1 MRARIVGALAALM
14 LVLAGCAGL
23 PTAGSVNPG
32 LALGEAP
39 DVPDFSF
46 LPNRP
51 QPGATPEQIVEG
63 FVAAA
68 TSPAGSWEIAR
79 LFLAP
84 DVTWRPDTGVTIDR
98 PGSRSIAAVDTD
110 TDTDTD
116 TGTVQMTIAQT
127 GDVDETGAFHATEA
141 GTATLDYELE
151 QQDDGEWRI
160 SVAPDGIVL
169 NEQDFRVV
177 FTAYGVMFFDPG
189 WEFLVPDVRW
199 FPTRQNVTTRI
210 TEAIIGG
217 TPSPW
222 LSGAVVSAVPDG
234 VVLERSAVPVVQGIA
249 QVELG
254 AAALDADPVT
264 LGRLLRQ
271 LQASLQGTGV
281 AGVELLVDGTEL
293 AVEPAQTLSTAVDA
307 RPLVQTA
314 ESFGYLGED
323 DLTTLPGLSAR
334 ISELDAESIAVGR
347 GSRVAAL
354 LLAAGGVARVEGNE
368 VSTADDRAGLIDPAI
383 DPDNAIWSVPE
394 SQPSALGV
402 STVEGENLSVANAW
416 PGATQIAA
424 MQVSRDGTRIAAVV
438 TDSGRDW
445 VVVAGIERNADG
457 EPVALGTPE
466 RLLRLDGVGADIAWL
481 DDRTLGIL
489 SEGTDGMI
497 VTEQVVGGMST
508 SSGGP
513 TGSAVSLAAGPT
525 ASSARLLTVEG
536 ALYVRRGTTWQR
548 AADDVLVLASQL
560 GAN

>member
-1 MRARIVGALAALM
+1 MRTRIVAVLAALM

-68 TSPAGSWEIAR
+68 TSPAGNWEIAQ

-84 DVTWRPDTGVTIDR
+84 DFSAEWRPETGVTIDR
-98 PGSRSIAAVDTD
+98 PGSRTITVVDAD
-110 TDTDTD
+110 
-116 TGTVQMTIAQT
+116 TVQMTVSQT
-127 GDVDETGAFHATEA
+127 GDVDETGAFHASEA
-141 GTATLDYELE
+141 GTSTLDYELE
-151 QQDDGEWRI
+151 QQQDGEWRI
-160 SVAPDGIVL
+160 SAAPDGVVL

-177 FTAYGVMFFDPG
+177 FDAYGVMFFDPR
-189 WEFLVPDVRW
+189 WQFLVPDMRW
-199 FPTRQNVTTRI
+199 FPTRQNVATRI
-210 TEAIIGG
+210 TQAIIGG

-222 LSGAVVSAVPDG
+222 LSRAVVSAVVEG
-234 VVLERSAVPVVQGIA
+234 VDLRDSVPIVQGIA

-254 AAALDADPVT
+254 AAALEADPVT

-293 AVEPAQTLSTAVDA
+293 AVQPAQTLSTAVDA

-314 ESFGYLGED
+314 EDFGFLGED
-323 DLTTLPGLSAR
+323 ALTTLPGLSRR
-334 ISELDAESIAVGR
+334 ISEIDADSIAVGR
-347 GSRVAAL
+347 GGRVAAV
-354 LLAAGGVARVEGNE
+354 LLAAGGVVRVEANE
-368 VSTADDRAGLIDPAI
+368 PTIADDRRGLIDPAI
-383 DPDNAIWSVPE
+383 DPDDRIWTVPE
-394 SQPSALGV
+394 SQPAALTV
-402 STVEGENLSVANAW
+402 SNAESEPAPIANAW
-416 PGATQIAA
+416 PGATEIAA
-424 MQVSRDGTRIAAVV
+424 MQVSRDGTRIAAIV
-438 TDSGRDW
+438 TEGGRDW
-445 VVVAGIERNADG
+445 VSVAGVERNGDG
-457 EPVALGTPE
+457 VPVALGTPE
-466 RLLRLDGVGADIAWL
+466 RLLHPDGVGVDIAWL
-481 DDRTLGIL
+481 DDRTLGIIW
-489 SEGTDGMI
+489 EGTDGMI
-497 VTEQVVGGMST
+497 VTEQVVGGVST
-508 SSGGP
+508 SGDGP

-525 ASSARLLTVEG
+525 ASSARLLTAEG

-548 AADDVLVLASQL
+548 AAEDVLVLASQL

>member
-1 MRARIVGALAALM
+1 MRTRIVAVLAALM

-68 TSPAGSWEIAR
+68 TSPAGNWEIAQ

-84 DVTWRPDTGVTIDR
+84 DFSAEWRPETGVTIDR
-98 PGSRSIAAVDTD
+98 PGSRTITVVDAD
-110 TDTDTD
+110 
-116 TGTVQMTIAQT
+116 TVQMTVSQT
-127 GDVDETGAFHATEA
+127 GDVDETGAFHASEA
-141 GTATLDYELE
+141 GTSTLDYELE
-151 QQDDGEWRI
+151 QQQDGEWRI
-160 SVAPDGIVL
+160 SAAPDGVVL

-177 FTAYGVMFFDPG
+177 FDAYGVMFFDPR
-189 WEFLVPDVRW
+189 WQFLVPDMRW
-199 FPTRQNVTTRI
+199 FPTRQNVATRI
-210 TEAIIGG
+210 TQAIIGG

-222 LSGAVVSAVPDG
+222 LSRAVVSAVVEG
-234 VVLERSAVPVVQGIA
+234 VDLRDSVPIVQGIA

-254 AAALDADPVT
+254 AAALEADPVT

-293 AVEPAQTLSTAVDA
+293 AVQPAQTLSTAVDA

-314 ESFGYLGED
+314 EDFGFLGED
-323 DLTTLPGLSAR
+323 ALTTLPGLSRR
-334 ISELDAESIAVGR
+334 ISEIDADSIAVGR
-347 GSRVAAL
+347 GGRVAAV
-354 LLAAGGVARVEGNE
+354 LLAAGGVVRVEANE
-368 VSTADDRAGLIDPAI
+368 PTIADDRRGLIDPAI
-383 DPDNAIWSVPE
+383 DPDDGIWTVPE
-394 SQPSALGV
+394 SQPAALTV
-402 STVEGENLSVANAW
+402 SNAESEPAPIANAW
-416 PGATQIAA
+416 PGATEIAA
-424 MQVSRDGTRIAAVV
+424 MQVSRDGTRIAAIV
-438 TDSGRDW
+438 TEGGRDW
-445 VVVAGIERNADG
+445 VSVAGVERNADG
-457 EPVALGTPE
+457 VPVALGTPE
-466 RLLRLDGVGADIAWL
+466 RLLHPDGVGVDIAWL
-481 DDRTLGIL
+481 DDRTLGIIW
-489 SEGTDGMI
+489 EGTDGMI
-497 VTEQVVGGMST
+497 VTEQVVGGVST
-508 SSGGP
+508 SGDGP

-525 ASSARLLTVEG
+525 ASSARLLTAEG

-548 AADDVLVLASQL
+548 AAEDVLVLASQL

>member
-1 MRARIVGALAALM
+1 MRTRIVAVLAALM

-68 TSPAGSWEIAR
+68 TSPAGNWEIAQ

-84 DVTWRPDTGVTIDR
+84 DFSAEWRPETGVTIDR
-98 PGSRSIAAVDTD
+98 PGSRTITVVDAD
-110 TDTDTD
+110 
-116 TGTVQMTIAQT
+116 TVQMTVSQT
-127 GDVDETGAFHATEA
+127 GDVDETGAFHASEA
-141 GTATLDYELE
+141 GTSTLDYELE
-151 QQDDGEWRI
+151 QQQDGEWRI
-160 SVAPDGIVL
+160 SAAPDGVVL

-177 FTAYGVMFFDPG
+177 FDAYGVMFFDPR
-189 WEFLVPDVRW
+189 WQFLVPDMRW
-199 FPTRQNVTTRI
+199 FPTRQNVATRI
-210 TEAIIGG
+210 TQAIIGG

-222 LSGAVVSAVPDG
+222 LSRAVVSAVVEG
-234 VVLERSAVPVVQGIA
+234 VDLRDSVPIVQGIA

-254 AAALDADPVT
+254 AAALEADPVT

-293 AVEPAQTLSTAVDA
+293 AVQPAQTLSTAVDA

-314 ESFGYLGED
+314 EDFGFLGED
-323 DLTTLPGLSAR
+323 ALTTLPGLSRR
-334 ISELDAESIAVGR
+334 ISEIDADSIAVGR
-347 GSRVAAL
+347 GGRVAAV
-354 LLAAGGVARVEGNE
+354 LLAAGGVVRVEANE
-368 VSTADDRAGLIDPAI
+368 PTIADDRRGLIDPAI
-383 DPDNAIWSVPE
+383 DPDDRIWTVPE
-394 SQPSALGV
+394 SQPAALTV
-402 STVEGENLSVANAW
+402 SNAESEPAPIANAW
-416 PGATQIAA
+416 PGATEIAA
-424 MQVSRDGTRIAAVV
+424 MQVSRDGTRIAAIV
-438 TDSGRDW
+438 TEGGRDW
-445 VVVAGIERNADG
+445 VSVAGVERNADG
-457 EPVALGTPE
+457 VPVALGMPE
-466 RLLRLDGVGADIAWL
+466 RLLHPDGVGVDIAWL
-481 DDRTLGIL
+481 DDRTLGIIW
-489 SEGTDGMI
+489 EGTDGMI
-497 VTEQVVGGMST
+497 VTEQVVGGVST
-508 SSGGP
+508 SGDGP

-525 ASSARLLTVEG
+525 ASSARLLTAEG
-536 ALYVRRGTTWQR
+536 GLYVRRGTTWQR

>member
-1 MRARIVGALAALM
+1 MRTRIVAVLAALM

-68 TSPAGSWEIAR
+68 TSPAGNWEIAQ

-84 DVTWRPDTGVTIDR
+84 DFSAEWRPETGVTIDR
-98 PGSRSIAAVDTD
+98 PGSRTITVVDAD
-110 TDTDTD
+110 
-116 TGTVQMTIAQT
+116 TVQMTVSQT
-127 GDVDETGAFHATEA
+127 GDVDETGAFHASEA
-141 GTATLDYELE
+141 GTSTLDYELE
-151 QQDDGEWRI
+151 QQQDGEWRI
-160 SVAPDGIVL
+160 SAAPDGVVL

-177 FTAYGVMFFDPG
+177 FDAYGVMFFDPR
-189 WEFLVPDVRW
+189 WQFLVPDMRW
-199 FPTRQNVTTRI
+199 FPTRQNVATRI
-210 TEAIIGG
+210 TQAIIGG

-222 LSGAVVSAVPDG
+222 LSRAVVSAVVEG
-234 VVLERSAVPVVQGIA
+234 VDLRDSVPIVQGIA

-254 AAALDADPVT
+254 AAALEADPVT

-293 AVEPAQTLSTAVDA
+293 AVQPAQTLSTAVDA

-314 ESFGYLGED
+314 EDFGFLGED
-323 DLTTLPGLSAR
+323 ALTTLPGLSR
-334 ISELDAESIAVGR
+334 PISEIDADSIAVGR
-347 GSRVAAL
+347 GGRVAAV
-354 LLAAGGVARVEGNE
+354 LLAAGGVVRVEANE
-368 VSTADDRAGLIDPAI
+368 PTIADDRRGLIDPAI
-383 DPDNAIWSVPE
+383 DPDDGIWTVPE
-394 SQPSALGV
+394 SQPAALTV
-402 STVEGENLSVANAW
+402 SNAESEPAPIANAW
-416 PGATQIAA
+416 PGATEIAA
-424 MQVSRDGTRIAAVV
+424 MQVSRDGTRIAAIV
-438 TDSGRDW
+438 TEGGRDW
-445 VVVAGIERNADG
+445 VSVAGVERNADG
-457 EPVALGTPE
+457 VPVALGTPE
-466 RLLRLDGVGADIAWL
+466 RLLHPDGVGVDIAWL
-481 DDRTLGIL
+481 DDRTLGIIW
-489 SEGTDGMI
+489 EGTDGMI
-497 VTEQVVGGMST
+497 VTEQVVGGVST
-508 SSGGP
+508 SGDGP

-525 ASSARLLTVEG
+525 ASSARLLTAEG

-548 AADDVLVLASQL
+548 AAEDVLVLASQL

>member
-1 MRARIVGALAALM
+1 MVAALAALM

-23 PTAGSVNPG
+23 PSTGSVNPG

-68 TSPAGSWEIAR
+68 TSPAGNWEIAS

-84 DVTWRPDTGVTIDR
+84 DLSGTWRPETGVTIDR
-98 PGSRSIAAVDTD
+98 PGSRSILALDGD
-110 TDTDTD
+110 
-116 TGTVQMTIAQT
+116 TVQMTLAQT
-127 GDVDETGAFHATEA
+127 GDVDETGAFHATDA
-141 GTATLDYELE
+141 GSATLDYELE
-151 QQDDGEWRI
+151 QQQDGEWRI
-160 SVAPDGIVL
+160 SAAPDGIVL

-177 FTAYGVMFFDPG
+177 FSAYGVMFFDPE

-199 FPTRQNVTTRI
+199 FPTRQNVATRI
-210 TEAIIGG
+210 TQAIIGG
-217 TPSPW
+217 APSPW
-222 LSGAVVSAVPDG
+222 LSGAVVSAVPEG

-254 AAALDADPVT
+254 AAALEADPIT

-307 RPLVQTA
+307 RPLVRTA
-314 ESFGYLGED
+314 EDFGFLGED
-323 DLTTLPGLSAR
+323 ELTTLPGLSAR
-334 ISELDAESIAVGR
+334 ISELDADSIAVGP
-347 GSRVAAL
+347 GGRVAAVL
-354 LLAAGGVARVEGNE
+354 LTAGGVARVEGNE
-368 VSTADDRAGLIDPAI
+368 VSTADDRAGLIDPAL
-383 DPDNAIWSVPE
+383 DPNDGIWSVPE
-394 SQPSALGV
+394 SQPSALVV
-402 STVEGENLSVANAW
+402 STAAGEGLPIANAW

-424 MQVSRDGTRIAAVV
+424 MQVSRDGTRIAAIV
-438 TDSGRDW
+438 TDAGRDW
-445 VVVAGIERNADG
+445 VSVAGIERNPDG
-457 EPVALGTPE
+457 VPIALGTPE
-466 RLLRLDGVGADIAWL
+466 RMLRLDGVGADIAWL

-497 VTEQVVGGMST
+497 VTEQLVGGMST
-508 SSGGP
+508 SGNGP

-525 ASSARLLTVEG
+525 ASSSRLLTAEA